1 MVKRRLLLI
10 SNSTSHGSGY
20 LDHCAGIIE
29 NFLGRDENTVA
40 FVPYAKNDMDGYER
54 IAGSRFV
61 RMGYRLKSVHG
72 SKSPEKVIG
81 ECDAVFIGGGN
92 TFLLL
97 KRLYENGLV
106 SVIRERVSEGMPYIG
121 TSAGTNVAC
130 ASIKTT
136 NDMPIVYPPTFNAL
150 GLVPFNINPHYAD
163 PDPRSTHMGETRQ
176 QRLREFHEVNSTPVV
191 GMREGSMLRVEGNTI
206 TLLGSTGAVLMLQ
219 GGEPVDYNPGS
230 DLSWIII

>member
-1 MVKRRLLLI
+1 MEKRRLLLI

-20 LDHCAGIIE
+20 LDHCAGNIE
-29 NFLGRDENTVA
+29 DFLGRDERKVA

-54 IAGSRFV
+54 TAGSRFV

-72 SKSPEKVIG
+72 SNSPGEMIG
-81 ECDAVFIGGGN
+81 DCDAVFIGGGN

-97 KRLYENGLV
+97 KRLYDKGLV
-106 SVIRERVSEGMPYIG
+106 DVIRDRVSEGMPYIG
-121 TSAGTNVAC
+121 TSAGSNVAC
-130 ASIKTT
+130 ASIMTT
-136 NDMPIVYPPTFNAL
+136 NDMPIVYPPSFTAL
-150 GLVPFNINPHYAD
+150 GLVPFNINPHYVD

-191 GMREGSMLRVEGNTI
+191 GLREGSMLRVENNNI
-206 TLLGSTGAVLMLQ
+206 RLLGSTGAVLIVK

-230 DLSWIII
+230 DLSWILI